1 MVKHERTK
9 ITWKATRGKREEE
22 HLILGY
28 VGRNPNQYAGTM
40 ESVRVAVGENLK
52 DKKAP
57 QFLDVRNWVDS
68 EKYTGPSRSGGVRLE
83 RHILLE
89 LLSMLPDIKKAME
102 IDDDEILDAID
113 ERKAALTK
121 PKEEKE

>member
-9 ITWKATRGKREEE
+9 TIWKATRGKREEE

-40 ESVRVAVGENLK
+40 ESVRVTVGENLK

-57 QFLDVRNWVDS
+57 LFLDVRNWVESD
-68 EKYTGPSRSGGVRLE
+68 KYTGPGRSGGVRLE

-89 LLSMLPDIKKAME
+89 LLSMLPEIKKAME
-102 IDDDEILDAID
+102 IDDDEILDEID
-113 ERKAALTK
+113 ERKAALAEQ
-121 PKEEKE
+121 KEGE